1 MESPSIFIFDEE
13 MFKLFPEC
21 VSVGEGRCNISCQ
34 SDAFL
39 KEKIFF
45 FGYFIFTYHFV
56 IFQHH
61 YAPAKHVR
69 LFLSEFF
76 LKNHVNKTFD
86 EFLRNKCAKF
96 ARCRYENE
104 IS

>member
-13 MFKLFPEC
+13 MFRLFPEC

-45 FGYFIFTYHFV
+45 LDILYSHTT
-56 IFQHH
+56 
-61 YAPAKHVR
+61 
-69 LFLSEFF
+69 SSFF
-76 LKNHVNKTFD
+76 NTLCI
-86 EFLRNKCAKF
+86 LI
-96 ARCRYENE
+96 AR
-104 IS
+104 